1 MSPRQ
6 LVTLGMFIIDE
17 FVYSDEDGRPTGR
30 TLPPQAGHSFG
41 ASLYLLLTSSIVPRS
56 ALLPPHAVGM
66 IVDRGADFPAEIE
79 SQLVAYGKD
88 MWLFRDHSGQTTRA
102 LNSYKGDHRGFEYLT
117 PRIRLTPLDLKD
129 TAFANPRSLHF
140 ICSPSR
146 ASVIVSEIKTIDGW
160 SPTTIYEPI
169 PYAHRPATSPN
180 AEEALSL
187 LSIPLPTTKPKI
199 EEACARFLEIGV
211 GPGRDGWVIVRS
223 GALGA
228 YVASANRKG
237 EWISAFWEDEQKVVD
252 VTGAGNG
259 FLGGLA
265 AGLALTEGDVFAAAF
280 YGTVSASFIIE
291 QQGLP
296 HISQSLNATEP
307 VEHWNNDYPTHR
319 LQELKRRHAKY
330 T

>member
-1 MSPRQ
+1 
-6 LVTLGMFIIDE
+6 
-17 FVYSDEDGRPTGR
+17 
-30 TLPPQAGHSFG
+30 
-41 ASLYLLLTSSIVPRS
+41 
-56 ALLPPHAVGM
+56 M

-117 PRIRLTPLDLKD
+117 PRIRLTPFDLKD

-146 ASVIVSEIKTIDGW
+146 ASVIVSEIKAIDGW

-169 PYAHRPATSPN
+169 PDRCVPEELPALIEVLPSISILSPN

-187 LSIPLPTTKPKI
+187 LSIPLPATKPKI

-228 YVASANRKG
+228 YVASAERKG

-252 VTGAGNG
+252 VTGAGNEYG
-259 FLGGLA
+259 Q
-265 AGLALTEGDVFAAAF
+265 ALLEKRTCHVTETRGDV
-280 YGTVSASFIIE
+280 AS
-291 QQGLP
+291 G
-296 HISQSLNATEP
+296 HGRNS
-307 VEHWNNDYPTHR
+307 
-319 LQELKRRHAKY
+319 
-330 T
+330 